1 MLLAEDNE
9 TNRMIMVA
17 MLQRLGHSVDVAGC
31 GEDVIDKVAEAAAAG
46 RNYDAVLMD
55 IQMPGMDGLE
65 AARHLRAAG
74 HDPASLPIIAVTA
87 NGYDQDIAACRA
99 AGMQGHLVKP
109 LRVATLAAEL
119 ERIGPQRAAA

>member
-1 MLLAEDNE
+1 MEDDEEIRANLTHVFRRSPDFRLLGSYPDAES
-9 TNRMIMVA
+9 A
-17 MLQRLGHSVDVAGC
+17 MLELPHCAV
-31 GEDVIDKVAEAAAAG
+31 
-46 RNYDAVLMD
+46 DAVLMD
-55 IQMPGMDGLE
+55 IQRPGMDGLE